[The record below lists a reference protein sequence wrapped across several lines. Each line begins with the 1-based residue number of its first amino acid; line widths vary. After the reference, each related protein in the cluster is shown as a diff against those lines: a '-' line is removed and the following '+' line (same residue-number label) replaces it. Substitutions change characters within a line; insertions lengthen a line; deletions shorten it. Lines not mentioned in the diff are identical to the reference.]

1 MSSPPDLEILCKKL
15 SSTPPAQLPRSLP
28 ALTNH
33 VSRCG
38 PALSTTPSD
47 QKKPKDDDGS
57 RTAVLVHRLKT
68 TITTLLTG
76 RSPEARFAAVG
87 VVKAVVDV
95 GGWETLRGAEPWVRG
110 LLSIV
115 QKGDALAT
123 KELAIITLTRI
134 YTLLH
139 PYQTLTR
146 ELATP
151 TIPTFATS
159 CLQLFNSPTPSP
171 PTIIE
176 TICEAFT
183 TLIPLYPT
191 TFRPFATQTRS
202 AARPYLAPTSSD
214 AIYVPPSLQRTAGRL
229 IVSLH
234 HVAAKSGSSDDWA
247 KMVQAVIRDLHATAD
262 QVLRAVVEAWYPSDG
277 YVRSVVSPDG
287 EPHGGSSSPEQL
299 PPWTGLSA
307 GVDRLIGLFNH
318 LADYLSCP
326 TRTPVA
332 IPLSAIMGTIS
343 RLTSIVKPTCKSHN
357 WDQYL
362 EANPAILREER
373 QELCTLLPQIH
384 IAATDLTL
392 TLLQRFDRALIP
404 LVPDILDN
412 LVRIFKSGMDIPST
426 RRSAYRVLHAIL
438 SFAGPTLSK
447 QAVSAIEPLLAACCR
462 DLQQEAA
469 LLGPE
474 TPAGKKE
481 MANADLFLIRPSTPV
496 LNTALDADHIA
507 AARRLLPL
515 LLSDLPQ
522 EYLKA
527 SLRGLMDRTA
537 ILTRSREAMLASVL
551 HPYRDGRRRM
561 YPSIL
566 PHLTRQF
573 PHDQSL
579 EVIRTNLRVSDRPA
593 APIEMEVDVTEKEQD
608 TDRDDEESVE
618 DETPHQS
625 LHQQNLQEEL
635 QPKDDAGT
643 IPSPSVA
650 TEKIPVPQIAPQ
662 VSSTQPEDNPI
673 TPKPAATCTA
683 PSNAAHPQPPK
694 RKHDASSAA
703 NPPKRHEAQK
713 PEAKDPNPLQRH
725 HVEKSE
731 AMVDAIPVVSHPP
744 PQPRL
749 PPPTVSDDDSD
760 GSVHL
765 NMELDD
771 DEVDEPEDGVHG

>member
-1 MSSPPDLEILCKKL
+1 MSPPPDLEILCKKL
-15 SSTPPAQLPRSLP
+15 SSTPPALLPRSLP

-33 VSRCG
+33 ASRCG
-38 PALSTTPSD
+38 PALSTTPPD

-68 TITTLLTG
+68 TTTTLLTG

-95 GGWETLRGAEPWVRG
+95 GGWETLRGVEPWVRG

-123 KELAIITLTRI
+123 KELAVITLTRI

-159 CLQLFNSPTPSP
+159 CLQLLNSPPPSP

-183 TLIPLYPT
+183 ALIPLYPT

-202 AARPYLAPTSSD
+202 AARLYIAPTSSD
-214 AIYVPPSLQRTAGRL
+214 AIYVPPSLQRAAGRL

-287 EPHGGSSSPEQL
+287 EPHGGSSSPDQL

-307 GVDRLIGLFNH
+307 GVDRLIGLFKH
-318 LADYLSCP
+318 LGDYLICP

-332 IPLSAIMGTIS
+332 IPLSAITGTIS
-343 RLTSIVKPTCKSHN
+343 RLSSIAKPSCKSHN
-357 WDQYL
+357 WDQHL
-362 EANPAILREER
+362 EANPAILKEER
-373 QELCTLLPQIH
+373 QELCALLPQIH

-392 TLLQRFDRALIP
+392 TLLRRFDKVLIP
-404 LVPDILDN
+404 LLPDMLDN
-412 LVRIFKSGMDIPST
+412 LVRVFNSGMDIPST
-426 RRSAYRVLHAIL
+426 RRTGYRVLHAIL
-438 SFAGPTLSK
+438 PLAGPTLSK
-447 QAVSAIEPLLAACCR
+447 QAVSALEPLVAACCR
-462 DLQQEAA
+462 DLQQEAG
-469 LLGPE
+469 LLDPE
-474 TPAGKKE
+474 VPTGKKA
-481 MANADLFLIRPSTPV
+481 MANADLFLVQPSTPV
-496 LNTALDADHIA
+496 FNTALDADHRE
-507 AARRLLPL
+507 AARRLLPV

-522 EYLKA
+522 EHLKA
-527 SLRGLMDRTA
+527 SLRGLMDKTA

-573 PHDQSL
+573 PRDQGL
-579 EVIRTNLRVSDRPA
+579 EVIRTNLRVSGRPA
-593 APIEMEVDVTEKEQD
+593 APVEMEVDVTEMEQER
-608 TDRDDEESVE
+608 DRDGEESLE
-618 DETPHQS
+618 DETPQQS
-625 LHQQNLQEEL
+625 LHQHNLQQEP
-635 QPKDDAGT
+635 QPKDEAGT
-643 IPSPSVA
+643 NPSPSA
-650 TEKIPVPQIAPQ
+650 AAKEIPVPQIASQ
-662 VSSTQPEDNPI
+662 VSATQPKDNPF
-673 TPKPAATCTA
+673 TPEPAATSTA
-683 PSNAAHPQPPK
+683 PSNAAHSQPPK

-703 NPPKRHEAQK
+703 NPPKRHETQK
-713 PEAKDPNPLQRH
+713 PEAQDPIPLQRH
-725 HVEKSE
+725 DVEKSE
-731 AMVDAIPVVSHPP
+731 ALVDAIPVVSHPAP
-744 PQPRL
+744 LPQP

-771 DEVDEPEDGVHG
+771 DEVEELEDDVDG